1 MRQTRAC
8 ETRLPNV
15 GSSFKRPQGLGDLH
29 ILVPKAAIMSAD
41 PNSIVERAIASL
53 TNTIAERMK
62 TLPGPPAEAA
72 DYRAWT
78 EEFIKT
84 VVSSDCKD
92 RQLIAC

>member
-8 ETRLPNV
+8 ETRLPKV
-15 GSSFKRPQGLGDLH
+15 RSSFKRPQGLRELH
-29 ILVPKAAIMSAD
+29 TPVSKTAIMSAA